1 MEVKL
6 APHLS
11 YAFHIEAQSI
21 KGDVKHPLLILTV
34 LQAERQMIFISIEKR
49 WNHLL
54 FTNSLLANVLW
65 REHRWKF
72 YAIQRKPAHEVRFD
86 SGSWH
91 SKQSLRITT
100 IILDTSTRLLTS
112 FSKHHKIYLE
122 INILVGMQ
130 HRLLERTRC
139 GKPGTSFY
147 FYLSLV

>member
-6 APHLS
+6 APHSS
-11 YAFHIEAQSI
+11 YAFHEAQSI
-21 KGDVKHPLLILTV
+21 KGDVKPPLLMFNNASSREIDDIQFNRKEVESSTFHKLSV
-34 LQAERQMIFISIEKR
+34 
-49 WNHLL
+49 
-54 FTNSLLANVLW
+54 ANVLW

-122 INILVGMQ
+122 INIFVQCNNACWSVSGVESRA
-130 HRLLERTRC
+130 HHFIF
-139 GKPGTSFY
+139 TSA
-147 FYLSLV
+147 